1 MKEIQMNAKNTRFRL
16 ALPVLL
22 VAAAFGTHGAAA
34 GRSGAAVD
42 AETSEAAQRSGDF
55 RAEASDRQ
63 TRVLT
68 LGTNGSLEL
77 RTVSGDITV
86 TAGSGRDVSLEI
98 IKTSRGRTDADAKT
112 GLQEVQV
119 VVDHQGER
127 ATVSNVYPEGRRS
140 SPFSVDI
147 SYIVTAPAG
156 TRISTSSVSG
166 DVTLRNIKGDIS
178 AGSTSGDV
186 HITGAAQVS
195 AAKSVSG
202 DVTILNLTSTA
213 GTRAMSVSGD
223 ILLDQ
228 VKAQR
233 VDAESVSGSVVA
245 TGVTCEHAMLKS
257 VSGDIEYAGGIAR
270 GGRYEFQ
277 SHSGDVRLTTT
288 GDVGFELQASTFSGE
303 LRTEPPS
310 LLRSTNVSTG
320 RRGASRSIR
329 GTAGDGSAVIVMTTF
344 SGDATIRR

>member
-1 MKEIQMNAKNTRFRL
+1 MTEKKKLFRPTL
-16 ALPVLL
+16 AALL
-22 VAAAFGTHGAAA
+22 VAVTFGAEALAA
-34 GRSGAAVD
+34 GRSGGRMN
-42 AETSEAAQRSGDF
+42 AEAPEPRQRSEDF
-55 RAEASDRQ
+55 RAEAADRQ

-68 LGTNGSLEL
+68 IGANGSLEL
-77 RTVSGDITV
+77 RTLSGDITV
-86 TAGSGRDVSLEI
+86 TAGSGRDASIEI
-98 IKTSRGRTDADAKT
+98 IKTSRGRSDADAKM

-127 ATVSNVYPEGRRS
+127 ATVNNVYPEGRRS
-140 SPFSVDI
+140 SPFSVDV

-178 AGSTSGDV
+178 AASTSGDV
-186 HITGAAQVS
+186 HISGAAQVS

-213 GTRAMSVSGD
+213 GARAASVSGD
-223 ILLDQ
+223 VLLDQ

-233 VDAESVSGSVVA
+233 VDAESVSGNVVA
-245 TGVTCEHAMLKS
+245 TGATCEHAMLKS
-257 VSGDIEYAGGIAR
+257 VSGDIEYVGGIAR

-277 SHSGDVRLTTT
+277 SHSGDVRVTTT
-288 GDVGFELQASTFSGE
+288 GAAGFELQASTFSGE
-303 LRTEPPS
+303 LRTEPAS
-310 LLRSTNVSTG
+310 LLRSTNVSSSG
-320 RRGASRSIR
+320 RRGASRSLR

-344 SGDATIRR
+344 SGDATISR